1 MPKWLN
7 SKPSLALISTPWMPS
22 GLLRMKLS
30 PRKLMTQPLS
40 CRIFALTCPRLTS
53 TLLFRKL
60 WPPPCPVLSRLL
72 CPPFCLIHRL
82 FPVLCAKTGSFDFI
96 LVCCRRLCCALGSTL
111 AFPCRFF
118 TVFCF
123 ASPFRSCIAFGILR
137 VSLFTR
143 FILCVSLFSCRL
155 AVAWSL
161 CFVLFLGT
169 GLGIRALRSAFSSW
183 LRQSLAFWI
192 APWFLASLSGPKV
205 LLLRPSVA
213 FVVALLL
220 PWISPMLGASFSDP
234 APDLSFEPLPNLG
247 NTCWLASVTRL
258 LHTCDLRLPCAMP
271 SWRETVDHMS
281 ALGFHDGGQKDPRVF
296 LAAICALYPQWT
308 QDSLWSFNRTASC
321 SVCLSARLIPS
332 DGQFVVDLGLPSDL
346 PTSVSDLI
354 SDVSSPV
361 DSHLDCVTCGRV
373 RHVLGS
379 PSPAAHLPFV
389 LFHIRR
395 AVGGVKSRSIV
406 RVPNRVSWFGRIY
419 QLAAATIH
427 IGAVPETASVTLWLL
442 LSIAIGICNRMLPC
456 WLTSLFLIVLLCLV
470 TRCRSLFLVIR
481 LPAVPCSLWLPIL
494 LAGFLVG
501 LNF

>member
-1 MPKWLN
+1 
-7 SKPSLALISTPWMPS
+7 
-22 GLLRMKLS
+22 
-30 PRKLMTQPLS
+30 
-40 CRIFALTCPRLTS
+40 
-53 TLLFRKL
+53 
-60 WPPPCPVLSRLL
+60 
-72 CPPFCLIHRL
+72 
-82 FPVLCAKTGSFDFI
+82 
-96 LVCCRRLCCALGSTL
+96 
-111 AFPCRFF
+111 
-118 TVFCF
+118 
-123 ASPFRSCIAFGILR
+123 
-137 VSLFTR
+137 
-143 FILCVSLFSCRL
+143 
-155 AVAWSL
+155 
-161 CFVLFLGT
+161 
-169 GLGIRALRSAFSSW
+169 
-183 LRQSLAFWI
+183 
-192 APWFLASLSGPKV
+192 
-205 LLLRPSVA
+205 
-213 FVVALLL
+213 
-220 PWISPMLGASFSDP
+220 MLGASFSDP

-271 SWRETVDHMS
+271 SWCETVDHMS

-296 LAAICALYPQWT
+296 PAAICALYPQWT

-427 IGAVPETASVTLWLL
+427 IGAVPDTGHYVTVLPPSASDQSWTCLDDCKRYTLASPIHRHWNLQQDATWLAYKL
-442 LSIAIGICNRMLPC
+442 VPDRAPVPC
-456 WLTSLFLIVLLCLV
+456 DAVSV
-470 TRCRSLFLVIR
+470 
-481 LPAVPCSLWLPIL
+481 AVPCDPSPSCSLQLVVANLTSWFSGWPQLLTDHPPAGACVWLLSETHLSSSAARACLSGLHRIGL
-494 LAGFLVG
+494 HGVFKCSSSSSQGSKVCKTAGLSTLSGVALSRLCLCVRLVG
-501 LNF
+501 RILVSTV

>member
-1 MPKWLN
+1 MHCIWDPACLSVHSVHSVCQPVFLQACSCLVPLLCAFPWHWPWY
-7 SKPSLALISTPWMPS
+7 SCLALRFLLLASSVIGFLDCALVPRFLVRSQSFVAAPFS
-22 GLLRMKLS
+22 GLCGGAPS
-30 PRKLMTQPLS
+30 S
-40 CRIFALTCPRLTS
+40 
-53 TLLFRKL
+53 
-60 WPPPCPVLSRLL
+60 V
-72 CPPFCLIHRL
+72 
-82 FPVLCAKTGSFDFI
+82 DF
-96 LVCCRRLCCALGSTL
+96 S
-111 AFPCRFF
+111 
-118 TVFCF
+118 
-123 ASPFRSCIAFGILR
+123 
-137 VSLFTR
+137 
-143 FILCVSLFSCRL
+143 
-155 AVAWSL
+155 
-161 CFVLFLGT
+161 
-169 GLGIRALRSAFSSW
+169 
-183 LRQSLAFWI
+183 
-192 APWFLASLSGPKV
+192 
-205 LLLRPSVA
+205 
-213 FVVALLL
+213 
-220 PWISPMLGASFSDP
+220 MLGASFSDP